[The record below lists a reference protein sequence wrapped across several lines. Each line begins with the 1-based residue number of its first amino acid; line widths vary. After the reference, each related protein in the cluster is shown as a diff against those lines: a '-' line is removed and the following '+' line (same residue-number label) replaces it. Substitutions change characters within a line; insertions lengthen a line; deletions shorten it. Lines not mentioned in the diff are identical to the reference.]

1 LAPARLAQE
10 SETMAKKRGLILIVL
25 SLFMGV
31 GAAWVAN
38 RWVATQVAAGE
49 DEGTHVVAAAIEI
62 PYGTKVE
69 RRHLKY
75 VEIPDGVA
83 PIGFFTKA
91 EQVEGQVASTSIA
104 RGEILISDRFV
115 AHESGSTLAALVS
128 ENMRALTVRVN
139 DVIGV
144 AGFLLPGN
152 RVDVLSSRKTQDRR
166 AVTETILQNIKVLAV
181 DQTASTEQNEPVIVR
196 AVTLEMT
203 PAQAEVL
210 VKARTE
216 GEIQL
221 TLRNPL
227 DVHAQA
233 EPEPAPEP
241 VQKPVVVRQAAP
253 RPVDTSATV
262 TVIRGTKVDE
272 TKTKG

>member
-1 LAPARLAQE
+1 
-10 SETMAKKRGLILIVL
+10 
-25 SLFMGV
+25 MGI
-31 GAAWVAN
+31 GAAYTAN
-38 RWVATQVAAGE
+38 RWVASQTIDE
-49 DEGTHVVAAAIEI
+49 DDADGTHVVAAAMAI

-69 RRHLKY
+69 GRHLKY
-75 VEIPDGVA
+75 VEIPNDVA
-83 PIGFFTKA
+83 PTGFFTS
-91 EQVEGQVASTSIA
+91 VDDVTGTVATTPIA
-104 RGEILISDRFV
+104 RGEILIADRFA
-115 AHESGSTLAALVS
+115 AHESGSTLAALVG

-152 RVDVLSSRKTQDRR
+152 RVDVLASRKDGNRR

-181 DQTASTEQNEPVIVR
+181 DQTATTEKNEPVIVR

-203 PAQAEVL
+203 PPQAEIL

-227 DVHAQA
+227 EQMAAADP
-233 EPEPAPEP
+233 EPEPAPQP
-241 VQKPVVVRQAAP
+241 VQKPVVAKPQS
-253 RPVDTSATV
+253 RPSNSSTTV
-262 TVIRGTKVDE
+262 TVIRGTQVDKE
-272 TKTKG
+272 KTKT

>member
-1 LAPARLAQE
+1 
-10 SETMAKKRGLILIVL
+10 MAKRRGVLLVML
-25 SLFMGV
+25 SLVMGI

-38 RWVATQVAAGE
+38 QWVASQVDASEAE
-49 DEGTHVVAAAIEI
+49 EGTHVVAAAMEI

-69 RRHLKY
+69 ERHLKF
-75 VEIPDGVA
+75 VEIPEGVA
-83 PIGFFTKA
+83 PTGFFTAK
-91 EQVEGQVASTSIA
+91 EDVEGRVSKVGIA
-104 RGEILISDRFV
+104 RGEILIAERFA

-128 ENMRALTVRVN
+128 SNMRALTVRVN

-152 RVDVLSSRKTQDRR
+152 RVDVLSSRKTTDRR
-166 AVTETILQNIKVLAV
+166 AVTDTILRNIKVLAV
-181 DQTASTEQNEPVIVR
+181 DQTASTEKNEPVIVR

-203 PAQAEVL
+203 PDQAEVL

-227 DVHAQA
+227 EA
-233 EPEPAPEP
+233 EPEPVPEP
-241 VQKPVVVRQAAP
+241 VVEKPVQPKVVKKAAP
-253 RPVDTSATV
+253 RRVDRSTTV
-262 TVIRGTKVDE
+262 TVIRGTKVDKK
-272 TKTKG
+272 KTKS

>member
-1 LAPARLAQE
+1 
-10 SETMAKKRGLILIVL
+10 MAKKRGIFLIML
-25 SLFMGV
+25 SLIMGI

-38 RWVATQVAAGE
+38 RWVASQVNAAE
-49 DEGTHVVAAAIEI
+49 AEPGTHVVAAAMEI

-69 RRHLKY
+69 GRHLKF
-75 VEIPDGVA
+75 VEIPEGAA
-83 PIGFFTKA
+83 PAGFFTA
-91 EQVEGQVASTSIA
+91 IEDVEGRVSKVGIA
-104 RGEILISDRFV
+104 RGEILIAERF
-115 AHESGSTLAALVS
+115 AEHESGSTLAALVS
-128 ENMRALTVRVN
+128 SNMRALTVRVN

-152 RVDVLSSRKTQDRR
+152 RVDVLSSRKGENRR
-166 AVTETILQNIKVLAV
+166 AITETILRNIRVLAV
-181 DQTASTEQNEPVIVR
+181 DQTASTEKNEPVIVR

-203 PAQAEVL
+203 PQQAEVL

-227 DVHAQA
+227 EVEA
-233 EPEPAPEP
+233 EPEPEPEP
-241 VQKPVVVRQAAP
+241 VVEEPAKPAVVRRPAP
-253 RPVDTSATV
+253 RPVDRSTTI

-272 TKTKG
+272 KKTKS